1 MADETEQ
8 NDKTEDPTPRKLEE
22 SKKKGQ
28 VATSREVNH
37 WFLVLAGTIATLMF
51 APQAMRDLRDAL
63 GVYIV
68 HAGTLA
74 ADANGLNELLATTL
88 GDVAVAIMPVLML
101 LVVAALAAGL
111 IQNGLIISVEPIIPK
126 LEKLSLMKGLK
137 RLFSLRA
144 LVEFAKGLLKIAIV
158 GTVIILVLVPK
169 FDEIAISIYL
179 PVTESLVLLGDLAV
193 RMMISVVA
201 VMTVITVV
209 DVLYQRFEHMKS
221 QRMSRQEVKE
231 EMKQT
236 EGDPHVKGRLRQL
249 RAERS
254 RQRMMA
260 KVPEAD
266 VVITNPTH
274 FAVALKWD
282 DATMTA
288 PTLLAKG
295 VDEVAGRIRRVAEE
309 NDIPVVENPPLARA
323 LHAGVEL
330 DEEVPPEQYRAVAEV
345 ISYVFGLKNGGRRR

>member
-74 ADANGLNELLATTL
+74 TDANGLNELLATTL

-295 VDEVAGRIRRVAEE
+295 VDAVAGRIRRVAEE